1 MNEYKILFDSKKFD
15 SIISI
20 FTEEIAK
27 ILSQEI
33 LKNKNSYNNLE
44 LSWCDGLSGLIL
56 YLCLVEPLK
65 YSKLI
70 SEARVVILN
79 HHLSM
84 ETCYCHGI
92 ASLLQTYAYVF
103 GDKDKNDIV
112 QLLLTKSF
120 RKYDEL
126 LVFQSENRNYDYFDF
141 GIGTLGIYWALLG
154 FQFPFELKKE
164 AIQ

>member
-1 MNEYKILFDSKKFD
+1 MNNKILFDSKKFD

-84 ETCYCHGI
+84 EHVI
-92 ASLLQTYAYVF
+92 AMA
-103 GDKDKNDIV
+103 
-112 QLLLTKSF
+112 
-120 RKYDEL
+120 L
-126 LVFQSENRNYDYFDF
+126 LVCYKLMRMYLEIKIRM
-141 GIGTLGIYWALLG
+141 I
-154 FQFPFELKKE
+154 
-164 AIQ
+164 